1 MIVGCAFYPRG
12 SPAMKQAR
20 AHRPAMQAA
29 SSRLH
34 RRIVLAFAGNK
45 LSFCIGTASPPSGG
59 YCVRP
64 CCAESEGHAIG
75 IAGVVIVRVAV
86 AVDQAE
92 IRGVAGIRRA
102 LPPVGCRADG
112 NKTELNPCCL
122 FFRNSGRPVR
132 QILVPLPVFL
142 PDSCQQLRFL
152 RDHRA
157 PLLHG
162 LPNPFAPFRVLPGRL
177 V

>member
-1 MIVGCAFYPRG
+1 
-12 SPAMKQAR
+12 
-20 AHRPAMQAA
+20 MQAA

-75 IAGVVIVRVAV
+75 IAGVVIVGVAV
-86 AVDQAE
+86 AVDIAE

-112 NKTELNPCCL
+112 NKN
-122 FFRNSGRPVR
+122 
-132 QILVPLPVFL
+132 
-142 PDSCQQLRFL
+142 
-152 RDHRA
+152 RA
-157 PLLHG
+157 
-162 LPNPFAPFRVLPGRL
+162 
-177 V
+177 